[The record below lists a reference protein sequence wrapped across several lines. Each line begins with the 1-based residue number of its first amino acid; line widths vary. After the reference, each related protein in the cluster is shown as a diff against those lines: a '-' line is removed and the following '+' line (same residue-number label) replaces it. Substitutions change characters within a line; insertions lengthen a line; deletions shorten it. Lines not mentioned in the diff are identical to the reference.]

1 MSPCPCWTYW
11 PLWLPLEQRSLLQ
24 WQAPNQKTFLVTAPA
39 FGALSYPL
47 FLLVKQFTLFA
58 LKLRPSDKPLLVPAD
73 GCRLAGSFQG
83 AVSQPV
89 PVQ

>member
-1 MSPCPCWTYW
+1 MSPCPCWTGW
-11 PLWLPLEQRSLLQ
+11 PLWLPLEQRCLLQ

-58 LKLRPSDKPLLVPAD
+58 LNLRRQTNPDWSLPTDVDQLGHFKGL
-73 GCRLAGSFQG
+73 
-83 AVSQPV
+83 
-89 PVQ
+89 